1 MCALHSFTVSL
12 LICSQKVP
20 FFCLFLIVVKHTF
33 TISIIKYISSVGTLF
48 LSFIAYNANLNTKLC
63 PLFENRVI
71 YIDQIWI

>member
-12 LICSQKVP
+12 LMCYQKVP
-20 FFCLFLIVVKHTF
+20 FFCLIVVKHTF

-63 PLFENRVI
+63 TLFENRVI